1 MRTVHALDASG
12 QWEVCMLIG
21 ETGCLSVSLR
31 HISRD
36 WQWDEKT
43 AEGGGPHLHKT
54 HAGHTLSLSLGS
66 VRGFGGE
73 GCDGNRLSFLER
85 IPNWQ
90 IGGGVLRS
98 NCGDSWIKINF
109 PWHLHSGRT
118 ALGLRLSTGLKAL
131 WGQGRRDAPPLRVS
145 LFLSPA
151 WTERDR
157 ALTFHLREAWGQRS
171 LVITSLSLCISKTV
185 NEHRGV
191 THHPALLLSQESA
204 LIWSTHTRHFI
215 LHDAKWLECSFSR
228 YAYFD
233 LIYLSYH
240 MKNLYFWC
248 GSHFHLTNL
257 GNKNTKISNCR
268 PISHVNDTAFLQR
281 INTIE

>member
-54 HAGHTLSLSLGS
+54 HAGHTLSLSSGS

-131 WGQGRRDAPPLRVS
+131 WGQGHRDAPPLRVS

-171 LVITSLSLCISKTV
+171 LVITSLSLHLQNCKWAQGRDTPSRTFTLS
-185 NEHRGV
+185 GV
-191 THHPALLLSQESA
+191 
-204 LIWSTHTRHFI
+204 
-215 LHDAKWLECSFSR
+215 CSN
-228 YAYFD
+228 
-233 LIYLSYH
+233 LIYSHTSLHFTWRKMTWVLLFQICIFWLDLFKLPYEKSVLLMWLSFPLNQSW
-240 MKNLYFWC
+240 K
-248 GSHFHLTNL
+248 
-257 GNKNTKISNCR
+257 
-268 PISHVNDTAFLQR
+268 
-281 INTIE
+281 